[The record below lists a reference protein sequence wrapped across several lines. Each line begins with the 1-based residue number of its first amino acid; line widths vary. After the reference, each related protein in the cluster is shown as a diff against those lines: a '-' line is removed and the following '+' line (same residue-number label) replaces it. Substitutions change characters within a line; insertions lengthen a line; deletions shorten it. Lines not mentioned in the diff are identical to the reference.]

1 MVGILYDPDPGTS
14 SPVAF
19 LPSDLVVGVADDLR
33 SSNRVVH
40 GWLGVS
46 GTDAPDGGGAGVES
60 VQANGPAAGRLQ
72 ARPGHRGRQ
81 RPARAHHGR
90 APVPALRPGPRAP
103 PSPSRSSR
111 VPGTKVVDVTLE
123 RRPPS
128 MQG

>member
-46 GTDAPDGGGAGVES
+46 GTDAPDGGGAKVES

-72 ARPGHRGRQ
+72 PGQVIVAVNALPVRTM
-81 RPARAHHGR
+81 AEL
-90 APVPALRPGPRAP
+90 PVPALRPGPGRRHRPLGPAGRRAP
-103 PSPSRSSR
+103 RSW
-111 VPGTKVVDVTLE
+111 T
-123 RRPPS
+123 
-128 MQG
+128 